1 MVDTELFLGD
11 LLQHGYEITPDEED
25 ADVIIVNTC
34 GFIGPA
40 KRESIDTIL
49 DMVRL
54 KSEGKCKKLVVT
66 GCLSQRYSE
75 DLLKEIPEIDLM
87 LGVNQYPELKN
98 LLLDSDAG
106 LPRNHVHDPWSFY
119 DSYGARVLT
128 TPSHSAYLKIGEGCS
143 FQCAFCS
150 IPEIRGRFRSRS
162 LESLLS
168 ETRQLVSQGVKEL
181 NLVSQVT
188 NLYGADLKMENGLE
202 RLLDSLC
209 KIEGVEWLRLLY
221 CYPSFVNESFL
232 SAIVQQEK
240 VCNYIDVP
248 LQHVHDD
255 MLRAMKRPES
265 EREVRGMIERIRKKI
280 PDVAL
285 RTTLISGFPG
295 ETEKHF
301 QSLVDFLE
309 ETEFDHVGVFVY
321 SDEEGT
327 SAYGYNNKVSI
338 EIAEERRSVLMEI
351 QRRISLQKNEK
362 KVGRTIPVLVESFD
376 KESLLLTGRAAF
388 QAPEIDGQIII
399 EESNVELG
407 NIVPLKITRAL
418 DYDLIG
424 HAAN

>member
-1 MVDTELFLGD
+1 
-11 LLQHGYEITPDEED
+11 
-25 ADVIIVNTC
+25 
-34 GFIGPA
+34 
-40 KRESIDTIL
+40 
-49 DMVRL
+49 
-54 KSEGKCKKLVVT
+54 
-66 GCLSQRYSE
+66 
-75 DLLKEIPEIDLM
+75 
-87 LGVNQYPELKN
+87 
-98 LLLDSDAG
+98 
-106 LPRNHVHDPWSFY
+106 
-119 DSYGARVLT
+119 
-128 TPSHSAYLKIGEGCS
+128 
-143 FQCAFCS
+143 
-150 IPEIRGRFRSRS
+150 
-162 LESLLS
+162 
-168 ETRQLVSQGVKEL
+168 
-181 NLVSQVT
+181 
-188 NLYGADLKMENGLE
+188 
-202 RLLDSLC
+202 
-209 KIEGVEWLRLLY
+209 
-221 CYPSFVNESFL
+221 
-232 SAIVQQEK
+232 
-240 VCNYIDVP
+240 
-248 LQHVHDD
+248 
-255 MLRAMKRPES
+255 
-265 EREVRGMIERIRKKI
+265 MIERIRKKI